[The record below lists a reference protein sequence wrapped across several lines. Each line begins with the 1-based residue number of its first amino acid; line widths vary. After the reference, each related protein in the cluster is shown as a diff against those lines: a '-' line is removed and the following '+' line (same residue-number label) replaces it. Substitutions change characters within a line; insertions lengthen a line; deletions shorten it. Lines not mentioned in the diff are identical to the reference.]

1 MAASRIYIKK
11 KDTEVI
17 PKDKQNA
24 LINYRSQAK
33 NAIWR
38 VLNGKLQRKEM
49 NVQLTWYQLRV
60 PSPSLLDGRT

>member
-17 PKDKQNA
+17 RKDKQNA

-60 PSPSLLDGRT
+60 PSPFLLDGRT